1 MHKKQETMGGL
12 QSSQDLHN
20 GVSIALTVMYFVYGG
35 GSILFLDEVLF
46 YSTGW
51 SRTYYI
57 A

>member
-35 GSILFLDEVLF
+35 GFYFVFRWGLIL
-46 YSTGW
+46 
-51 SRTYYI
+51 
-57 A
+57 